1 MRFAFVLIVLVA
13 LGGVLFA
20 TQPTNLE
27 DIEFAIPFIDTTI
40 IGIKLW
46 TVLGAWVLGLF
57 MGYLAAVPGAF
68 SAKRRVKKL
77 EKEMGVVQAQ
87 AGEVAAD
94 SRVAA
99 ATARTPAARAA
110 SGEAANEAAEMQ
122 RLADEVARRTADVTR
137 DA

>member
-27 DIEFAIPFIDTTI
+27 DIEFAIPFVSTTI

-68 SAKRRVKKL
+68 SAKRRAKKL
-77 EKEMGVVQAQ
+77 EKQMTAVQAQ
-87 AGEVAAD
+87 AGETAAD
-94 SRVAA
+94 ARATA
-99 ATARTPAARAA
+99 ATARTPAARAM
-110 SGEAANEAAEMQ
+110 ANETAEDASETQ
-122 RLADEVARRTADVTR
+122 RLADEVARRTASISR